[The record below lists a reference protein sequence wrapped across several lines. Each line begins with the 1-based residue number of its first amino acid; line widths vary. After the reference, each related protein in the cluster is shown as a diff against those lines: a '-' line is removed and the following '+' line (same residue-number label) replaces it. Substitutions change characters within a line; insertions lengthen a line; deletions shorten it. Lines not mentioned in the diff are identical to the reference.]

1 MESWL
6 SAEEIRNSGKYPV
19 VTLELFDKIYDL
31 NLDDEVLEK
40 EQEIKDKYNQY
51 IKELLNMKPGD
62 RRKFLKIIKAIE
74 IRDNQYLEDG
84 NRFLVEYYQESRKV
98 NSIDYLIRHGKES
111 LDTNR
116 LIKAHKILFDGCLNG
131 TNRIYR
137 RLDNTNYVGRID
149 EDGERIISYFP
160 IDARDIDKATSE
172 FLHFYNSKYFDEHLL
187 LKPQI
192 IHGLIA
198 TAQIFEDGNTRLAR
212 TLKNVKLYDLTTLE
226 YPYELENP
234 VIYGTS
240 SYFKHR
246 DEYRDLIKDI
256 ADRNDDEVWN
266 NWFRFNL
273 KRFDES
279 LMHLKR
285 NKQEYEKVLSR

>member
-1 MESWL
+1 MECWL
-6 SAEEIRNSGKYPV
+6 SSEEARNSGNYPV
-19 VTLELFDKIYDL
+19 VTLDLFDKVYHL
-31 NLDDEVLEK
+31 ELDDEVLEK
-40 EQEIKDKYNQY
+40 ESKSVDKYKRY
-51 IKELLNMKPGD
+51 INELLELKPSD
-62 RRKFLKIIKAIE
+62 HRKFLKIIKAIE

-98 NSIDYLIRHGKES
+98 NSIDYLIKHGKES
-111 LDTNR
+111 LDANK
-116 LIKAHKILFDGCLNG
+116 LVKAHKIVLDGCLNG

-137 RLDNTNYVGRID
+137 RLDNSNYVGRID
-149 EDGERIISYFP
+149 ENRERVISYFP
-160 IDARDIDKATSE
+160 IDARDIDQATND

-234 VIYGTS
+234 VIYGTT
-240 SYFKHR
+240 SYFEHR
-246 DEYRDLIKDI
+246 DEYRSLIRDI

-266 NWFRFNL
+266 NWFKFNL
-273 KRFDES
+273 ERFDES

-285 NKQEYEKVLSR
+285 NKQEFEKVLRR